1 MIVHGRMK
9 EAQMKR
15 GVGMFTQRDW
25 GEEIVM
31 TPSEGISSVVRVGA
45 EIAEEDDSGQVEW

>member
-1 MIVHGRMK
+1 MK

-31 TPSEGISSVVRVGA
+31 KPSEGISSVVGVGA